1 MSTFPPTGPEPGP
14 VFPAPQGGDPAQ
26 QWTPGPAMYSVAP
39 PPPYY
44 SAPPAPPLPRTLGVA
59 SMVIAL
65 AVFVLSIAASVVVGM
80 SAGPLASRTA
90 TSFSFNTS
98 DLTPDQAAA
107 FAPIGLLMGA
117 QILLGTI
124 FGITALVLGI
134 IAAATKR
141 GRAFGIVGIA
151 VAAAAP
157 IVSFLVYTAALGLT
171 LPPA

>member
-14 VFPAPQGGDPAQ
+14 VFPAPQGVDPAQ
-26 QWTPGPAMYSVAP
+26 QWATGPAMYSVAP

-44 SAPPAPPLPRTLGVA
+44 SAPPAPPRSRALGVT
-59 SMVIAL
+59 SMAIAI
-65 AVFVLSIAASVVVGM
+65 AVFVLSNVASVVVGA
-80 SAGPLASRTA
+80 SAGPLATRTA
-90 TSFSFNTS
+90 TSFTINSS

-107 FAPIGLLMGA
+107 FAPVALLMGA

-124 FGITALVLGI
+124 LGITALVLGI

-157 IVSFLVYTAALGLT
+157 IVSFLVYMVAIGLT

>member
-1 MSTFPPTGPEPGP
+1 MSTMPPTGPEPGP
-14 VFPAPQGGDPAQ
+14 AFPAPQGADPAQ
-26 QWTPGPAMYSVAP
+26 QWVPGPSMYSIAP
-39 PPPYY
+39 PPPYF
-44 SAPPAPPLPRTLGVA
+44 SAPPAPPRPRALGVA
-59 SMVIAL
+59 SMAIAI
-65 AVFVLSIAASVVVGM
+65 AVFVLSIVASVVVGM

-90 TSFSFNTS
+90 SSFSFNTS

-107 FAPIGLLMGA
+107 FAPVALLMGA

-124 FGITALVLGI
+124 LGITALVLGI

-141 GRAFGIVGIA
+141 GRAFGVVGIA

-157 IVSFLVYTAALGLT
+157 IVSFLVYTVALGLT